1 MNLQVIKN
9 RIQKVLAYSLAGFLF
24 LLITVFLILQMPP
37 VQNAIV
43 GRILRN
49 FSNVSG
55 FTSQIDNFRLL
66 WFDRLE
72 LGGLSVTDPEGN
84 RMLSAGSVLINFNLA
99 ELLNQRDI
107 NVDAIV
113 LDSAEVHF
121 SRLALSDT
129 TSDLNI
135 NIFISELNKLSRGE
149 GDGRNPRVNIGEAI
163 LANSVF
169 TYSDPFRDSIAHGF
183 DYNHFT
189 LNVEEGQIQNFLAT
203 GDTVQF
209 DVRTLL
215 LKDQKTG
222 FPIHQLSTS
231 FRISQSSME
240 FNGLYLKAGQS
251 FIADTVAFAYDS
263 QRDLRDFVNR
273 VRIHARLDSTIIHPR
288 DLAIFAPGTEA
299 IESPLRFS
307 GTVDGRIRKFMVR
320 DMDARINNTRL
331 AGTLDLDGLPEVN
344 ETFIILNVNN
354 SYLNFED
361 LRWLFSEEA
370 MQRLRPFGR
379 IAMNGQ
385 FLGYPT
391 DFVAHG
397 AFSTPLGRISSDI
410 NFKINED
417 DIDKSEYSGKL
428 RMDNFDLGRYLGD
441 TVLFQQVSLDGNLD
455 GSGLTLETAA
465 FSLNGTI
472 SSLGF
477 KGYTYH
483 NIVSDAKF
491 ASQFFSGAMT
501 IDDPNLRFTAQGS
514 VDLRQ
519 NRNIIKVQAT
529 LDTAALRAINL
540 SNRDVYL
547 RSKMDVDI
555 RGLELDSLVG
565 TVDLHDFHINVD
577 GEQMDLTKVHLY
589 SEKEGRQRFVKLETT
604 LFDALIE
611 GDYQFSDLARDI
623 DRLVHEMAM
632 NVRNQDAEIR
642 KYYAARRPVPPSYRA
657 TFDVDIKDVGPLS
670 DLLAL
675 DLALSKNT
683 RVEGSFTSG
692 YTTIFRAF
700 SHIDTIDYRGHR
712 LLDSEAE
719 LTVSKIAN
727 STNVLALAFLNSAQQ
742 QFRSG
747 LATENLVTEGVWDR
761 RHIDFRIDAEQIS
774 RGNYMQLE
782 GAIDFMVDSTRI
794 KFHPSP
800 IHVLNRNWHIEP
812 ENEIVVR
819 GREVDIRNLTVLNR
833 DQFVRID
840 GKVSEDS
847 TQVLDLEVGN
857 LDLSFLDL
865 VTNKTFKGSLDA
877 EVQLSNYYRSLSVE
891 NEISIDSLTVN
902 DFLVGDVKGNT
913 LYDPEK
919 SRFNMVLS
927 VDRHNERIVAL
938 YGTYTPSNKQP
949 LDLEANLDQANLK
962 ILEPFLQEILSDL
975 NGTVTGRFAIT
986 GTLRD
991 PEIRGE
997 GTVADGQIRVNY
1009 TQALYN
1015 FTGIVGLRPEEIYFR
1030 DIQLTDVYRNK
1041 GTLTGKITHHNFYRM
1056 AVDLRATFSDFMVLN
1071 TTPRDNS
1078 LFYGQGFA
1086 TGEVR
1091 FTGPVWNMTITSLAR
1106 TEKNT
1111 RIFIPIGGTEVA
1123 EKQDFINFVSLQDTL
1138 VVNLDGKSHADPVTI
1153 TGVNLELFLDVTP
1166 DAYCEIIFDIR
1177 SGDIIRGRGNG
1188 DLKLQ
1193 LDTKGEFNMFGT
1205 IEFTQGAYNFTLY
1218 DIINKEFEI
1227 ESGSRITWS
1236 GDPYGASL
1244 DIDATYNQLASFA
1257 PLVSDNS
1264 TTTSPELRRK
1274 YPVQVLL
1281 NLEGAMRTPDITFD
1295 IVAPDIPQTV
1305 SVANMP
1311 LSFVFDTFKNKLD
1324 EQELKRQVF
1333 SLIVLRKFQP
1343 LESFNTSGTLYN
1355 SVSELLSNQLSYWMS
1370 QVDENLEI
1378 DVDLG
1383 TMDQEAF
1390 NTFQLRLS
1398 YTFLNGRLRITRDG
1412 TFGNTE
1418 YNDVYNQNNVASVA
1432 GDWTVDYYLTADG
1445 KFKVKMY
1452 NRTNYNQLSTSVN
1465 NQYFTTGVSLQHVQ
1479 SFNDFRDLLRIARKN
1494 RDPAPARREEEG
1506 PEEELNPE
1514 AMRRN

>member
-719 LTVSKIAN
+719 LTVSKIAD

-927 VDRHNERIVAL
+927 VDRHDERIVAL

-1138 VVNLDGKSHADPVTI
+1138 VVNLMVSRTQ
-1153 TGVNLELFLDVTP
+1153 
-1166 DAYCEIIFDIR
+1166 IR
-1177 SGDIIRGRGNG
+1177 S
-1188 DLKLQ
+1188 
-1193 LDTKGEFNMFGT
+1193 
-1205 IEFTQGAYNFTLY
+1205 
-1218 DIINKEFEI
+1218 
-1227 ESGSRITWS
+1227 
-1236 GDPYGASL
+1236 P
-1244 DIDATYNQLASFA
+1244 
-1257 PLVSDNS
+1257 
-1264 TTTSPELRRK
+1264 SP
-1274 YPVQVLL
+1274 
-1281 NLEGAMRTPDITFD
+1281 A
-1295 IVAPDIPQTV
+1295 
-1305 SVANMP
+1305 
-1311 LSFVFDTFKNKLD
+1311 
-1324 EQELKRQVF
+1324 
-1333 SLIVLRKFQP
+1333 
-1343 LESFNTSGTLYN
+1343 
-1355 SVSELLSNQLSYWMS
+1355 
-1370 QVDENLEI
+1370 
-1378 DVDLG
+1378 
-1383 TMDQEAF
+1383 
-1390 NTFQLRLS
+1390 
-1398 YTFLNGRLRITRDG
+1398 
-1412 TFGNTE
+1412 
-1418 YNDVYNQNNVASVA
+1418 
-1432 GDWTVDYYLTADG
+1432 
-1445 KFKVKMY
+1445 
-1452 NRTNYNQLSTSVN
+1452 
-1465 NQYFTTGVSLQHVQ
+1465 
-1479 SFNDFRDLLRIARKN
+1479 
-1494 RDPAPARREEEG
+1494 
-1506 PEEELNPE
+1506 
-1514 AMRRN
+1514 